1 MNSLNGHLVLL
12 FFKNK
17 AFFFF
22 VNGLNGLFNF
32 ILEVK
37 VEGIDG
43 ELNISDFFKPKV
55 DEVLIVCVADLFVV
69 GLDLGLQKSD
79 KILSKV
85 FLLVVAHAD
94 FRVAEYNEIK
104 DP

>member
-22 VNGLNGLFNF
+22 INGFNSLFNF

-43 ELNISDFFKPKV
+43 ELNISYFFKPKV
-55 DEVLIVCVADLFVV
+55 DEVLIVGAADLLIVC
-69 GLDLGLQKSD
+69 LYLGLK
-79 KILSKV
+79 
-85 FLLVVAHAD
+85 
-94 FRVAEYNEIK
+94 
-104 DP
+104 